1 MEPHFAAAI
10 FDDQDAGSGPVHSS
24 PNIGP
29 MSGAIHTITTR
40 NLHDISISVPDDRQ
54 FLRSWRKNLQEC
66 LTNQNARIAR
76 FLLSDA
82 SGAETEITRR
92 CTDMLAKYSKPTWN
106 PSAPT
111 RDLSL
116 PTTTGNAVA
125 DIEQELGV
133 SPTVLRDSM
142 RKAIRM
148 YVASA
153 AAVSSAELR
162 LEEKLKR
169 LETLVGRVNDLMFLE
184 PTAELEKMGE
194 HARAYLDSVLGKISI
209 ETEYKDL
216 MEQYKRFLVLK
227 GIVSVGTFQKQSAP
241 TCTICMTKEVT
252 IATTP
257 CGHTFCDDCC
267 QKQMTSCYVCRVQIR
282 DKMRLY
288 FG

>member
-1 MEPHFAAAI
+1 MEPHFAAAT

-29 MSGAIHTITTR
+29 MSGAIHAISTR
-40 NLHDISISVPDDRQ
+40 HLHDISIGVPDDRQ
-54 FLRSWRKNLQEC
+54 FLRSWRRNLQDC
-66 LTNQNARIAR
+66 LTNQTARIAR

-92 CTDMLAKYSKPTWN
+92 CTDVLAKYSKPTWN
-106 PSAPT
+106 PAAPT
-111 RDLSL
+111 RELTL
-116 PTTTGNAVA
+116 PTSTGNAMT

-133 SPTVLRDSM
+133 SPAALRDSM

-153 AAVSSAELR
+153 AAVSSAETR

-169 LETLVGRVNDLMFLE
+169 LETLVGRVNDLMFME
-184 PTAELEKMGE
+184 PTAELEKMGD
-194 HARAYLDSVLGKISI
+194 HARVYLDSVLGKISI
-209 ETEYKDL
+209 EAEYKDL
-216 MEQYKRFLVLK
+216 MEQHKRFLVLK
-227 GIVSVGTFQKQSAP
+227 GIVSVGTFQKQSVP
-241 TCTICMTKEVT
+241 TCTICMMKEVT
-252 IATTP
+252 TAMTP

-288 FG
+288 FN